1 MCACVFVPQENVC
14 FHALYFNI
22 LMQQRVTVG
31 RGHTAVMYWHILC
44 VCFVMFLCFSLRKCV
59 FLIYLPS
66 SRVKA
71 VYESLAVIYY
81 VGLMMEIRTA
91 FCTAFHSSE
100 LLSNSSYRCTIRCA
114 IKKSREIEN
123 AVLFFLNWLVVAA
136 FSLYFLPKMM

>member
-1 MCACVFVPQENVC
+1 MFLCLKKVCASMHC
-14 FHALYFNI
+14 I
-22 LMQQRVTVG
+22 LIYLCSKRVTVG

-44 VCFVMFLCFSLRKCV
+44 VCFAMFLCFSLRKCV

-81 VGLMMEIRTA
+81 VGLMMEIRPA

-100 LLSNSSYRCTIRCA
+100 LLSNSSYRCIIRSV

-123 AVLFFLNWLVVAA
+123 AALFFLNWLVVAVL
-136 FSLYFLPKMM
+136 SK